1 MIQILTHFFSNFN
14 LDKLETIERNP
25 TIDIVVRTDCGYTC
39 TLQFWTVRYGGNV
52 IVVRHVCGF
61 HTVGWNR
68 GRFTYCIVFV

>member
-39 TLQFWTVRYGGNV
+39 TRPHIRILCNFEQSEMAVM
-52 IVVRHVCGF
+52 
-61 HTVGWNR
+61 
-68 GRFTYCIVFV
+68 